1 MCIDTLETKS
11 NMLLINYPF
20 ICFSKNSCG
29 LKNVDFFFFPLL
41 AYWTVFCN
49 YRRKFLLKISLEL
62 VSYVVCS
69 DSGKHSNNKIIKN
82 FPSKFALLNF
92 TL

>member
-1 MCIDTLETKS
+1 MLCVCIDTLETKF

-20 ICFSKNSCG
+20 IHFTKNTCG
-29 LKNVDFFFFPLL
+29 LKYAFFFPL

-62 VSYVVCS
+62 VSYVGC
-69 DSGKHSNNKIIKN
+69 K
-82 FPSKFALLNF
+82 
-92 TL
+92 